1 MKFFR
6 TILLLLL
13 SPCLPAMVQAQQSG
27 SSLTELLDQYKTE
40 PSNARLCQ
48 QIALA
53 YTQANDFS
61 HAAEFFRKALAIDP
75 QNIPSAKN
83 LATVLWFAGQKA
95 ESAALF
101 RSLEKKIPAD
111 PVPQLYLG
119 LRSYDLKDME
129 PAAAHFERAGALAS
143 DNPDVLPVVVT
154 TYLVTGRAQQA
165 VMILKKRA
173 ASDSDP
179 QIYRW
184 LGDAY
189 DRQNLLQKAWNA
201 YSQAIAI
208 APRNEDNYLALAAF
222 AIEHK
227 NASMARNVL
236 ARGLAQLPGS
246 AKLTLETGLVSALQG
261 DFDQARKAFRQ
272 ATSLDPHWSLPLLAL
287 GITDL
292 QTGNAD
298 DAAEVFRRAKQVAPD
313 DYRCY
318 YFHALA
324 LNRSQT
330 NQSAALRSQAIEEL
344 HHAVALDPGH
354 ASPRVALAQNQ
365 ISAGQNAEAE
375 AQLREA
381 IRLDPTEPAAL
392 YKLALLC
399 RREGKKQDA
408 DRFLAA
414 FTALK
419 QNADSD
425 DNEFVL
431 LSQNIR

>member
-1 MKFFR
+1 V
-6 TILLLLL
+6 LLLVFLQL
-13 SPCLPAMVQAQQSG
+13 ASAAHSQQA
-27 SSLTELLDQYKTE
+27 SSLQDLLDQYKTE

-53 YTQANDFS
+53 YTQANDFE

-75 QNIPSAKN
+75 QSIPSAKN
-83 LATVLWFAGQKA
+83 LGTVLWFAGQKT
-95 ESAALF
+95 ESATIF
-101 RSLEKKIPAD
+101 RSLEKKIPND

-119 LRSYDLKDME
+119 LRAYDLKDME

-154 TYLVTGRAQQA
+154 TYLLTGRAKEA
-165 VMILKKRA
+165 SEILEKRA
-173 ASDSDP
+173 AASPADP

-189 DRQNLLQKAWNA
+189 DRQNLPQKAWEA
-201 YSQAIAI
+201 YSKAIAA
-208 APRNEDNYLALAAF
+208 APANEDNYLALSAY

-227 NASMARNVL
+227 NASIARETLN
-236 ARGLAQLPGS
+236 RGLTQLPRS
-246 AKLTLETGLVSALQG
+246 SKLTLETGLVWALQG
-261 DFDQARKAFRQ
+261 DFDQARTAFRQ
-272 ATSLDPHWSLPLLAL
+272 ASSLNPHWSLPLLAL

-292 QTGNAD
+292 QTGKPDN
-298 DAAEVFRRAKQVAPD
+298 AAEVFRHAKQIAPD

-330 NQSAALRSQAIEEL
+330 NQSAVTRSQAIEEL
-344 HHAVALDPGH
+344 RHAVALDPAR
-354 ASPRVALAQNQ
+354 ASSRVALAQNQ
-365 ISAGQNAEAE
+365 ISAGQTTEAE

-381 IRLDPTEPAAL
+381 IRLDPADPSAL

-399 RREGKKQDA
+399 KREGKKQES
-408 DRFLAA
+408 DRLLASFA
-414 FTALK
+414 SLK
-419 QNADSD
+419 READSD
-425 DNEFVL
+425 ENEFVL
-431 LSQNIR
+431 LSQNIRLEGSK

>member
-1 MKFFR
+1 MGQ
-6 TILLLLL
+6 
-13 SPCLPAMVQAQQSG
+13 SQQPD
-27 SSLTELLDQYKTE
+27 SSLAELLDRYKTE
-40 PSNARLCQ
+40 PANARLCQ
-48 QIALA
+48 QIGLA
-53 YTQANDFS
+53 YTKSNDFS

-75 QNIPSAKN
+75 ENIPSAKN
-83 LATVLWFAGQKA
+83 LATVLWFAGQKT
-95 ESAALF
+95 ESVAIF

-119 LRSYDLKDME
+119 LHAYDLKDME

-143 DNPDVLPVVVT
+143 DNPDVLPFVVAT
-154 TYLVTGRAQQA
+154 FLLTGRAKQA
-165 VMILKKRA
+165 IDILQIR
-173 ASDSDP
+173 SGNDP

-189 DRQNLLQKAWNA
+189 DRQNLPQKAWDA

-208 APRNEDNYLALAAF
+208 APRVEENYLALAAF

-227 NASMARNVL
+227 NASVARDVL
-236 ARGLAQLPGS
+236 ARGLSQLPGS
-246 AKLTLETGLVSALQG
+246 AKLTLETGLVWALQG
-261 DFDQARKAFRQ
+261 NFDEAKKEFRQ
-272 ATSLDPHWSLPLLAL
+272 ASSLDPNWSLPLLAL

-298 DAAEVFRRAKQVAPD
+298 NAAEVFLRAKRIAPD

-330 NQSAALRSQAIEEL
+330 TQSASLRSQAIEEL
-344 HHAVALDPGH
+344 HHAVALDPAH
-354 ASPRVALAQNQ
+354 AQARVALAQNQ
-365 ISAGQNAEAE
+365 ISAGQPTEAE

-381 IRLDPTEPAAL
+381 IRLDPTQPAAL

-399 RREGKKQDA
+399 KREGKKQEA
-408 DRFLAA
+408 DRLLTA
-414 FTALK
+414 FASLK
-419 QNADSD
+419 KKADTD
-425 DNEFVL
+425 ENEFVL